1 LTHFARGL
9 PFAGPAAARLRRFN
23 GRVQIARFFY
33 AEGNMDT
40 CSNRNLV
47 SVPAVSAARDIVR
60 IVIAAALA
68 GTGFAILLALAV
80 LSLSVISPPAIASG
94 SPAMATSEPAEMAR
108 PTDTKAVD
116 QARGNFI
123 GEAVAAQPAPASA
136 PPARAADE
144 AQGDSLL
151 GMPKLAA
158 LALILALLAGAAA
171 FLVRTRGRQ

>member
-33 AEGNMDT
+33 AEGNMNT

-80 LSLSVISPPAIASG
+80 LSLSVIAPPAIASG
-94 SPAMATSEPAEMAR
+94 SPAMAASEPAEMAR
-108 PTDTKAVD
+108 PSDGKAVD

-136 PPARAADE
+136 PPARADE
-144 AQGDSLL
+144 AAGDSLL

-171 FLVRTRGRQ
+171 FLVRARGRQ